1 MNLEELFIKLGYT
14 KEEYEKAAVIRDKI
28 KAFEERGDP

>member
-14 KEEYEKAAVIRDKI
+14 KEELLRKYNYNDNQNNLLKR
-28 KAFEERGDP
+28 